1 MKTDDLISVLSR
13 QAEAV
18 DPRAPIR
25 RLLLASLLGV
35 AAALPLM
42 LWRLGIN
49 PGLAADTQVPMFWI
63 KWGFVVLVVGA
74 SAVLVARLARP
85 GVDVRHAAQ
94 AVATPLLALW
104 GLAAVV
110 LFAAAPAERMPLVM
124 GSSWSSCPLNIALL
138 SLPAL
143 VLLLA
148 AVRTLAPTRLRQAG
162 AATGSARRG
171 ARHARLPAALPRTRG
186 AVPGDLVRARD
197 GDPGRHR
204 RRGRA
209 ARAALVIGVEDRR
222 RLPSTRRLT
231 AAWPLHRCATAARRW
246 AVSLQTRRRPSP
258 CRR

>member
-1 MKTDDLISVLSR
+1 MRTDDLISVLSR

-42 LWRLGIN
+42 LWHLGIN
-49 PGLAADTQVPMFWI
+49 PGLAADTQVPMFWV

-74 SAVLVARLARP
+74 SAALVARLARP
-85 GVDVRHAAQ
+85 GVDTRRAAQ
-94 AVATPLLALW
+94 VAAAPLLALW

-110 LFAAAPAERMPLVM
+110 LLAAAPAERMPLVM

-162 AATGSARRG
+162 AATGLLAG
-171 ARHARLPAALPRTRG
+171 ALGTLAYLLHCPELEAPFLAIWYVLGMAIPAVIG
-186 AVPGDLVRARD
+186 AVVGPRVL
-197 GDPGRHR
+197 
-204 RRGRA
+204 
-209 ARAALVIGVEDRR
+209 
-222 RLPSTRRLT
+222 
-231 AAWPLHRCATAARRW
+231 RW
-246 AVSLQTRRRPSP
+246 
-258 CRR
+258 